1 MIRNYELT
9 LLARQ
14 DASDEDVKMALQ
26 TLRDIILSN
35 NSSILY
41 AEYWGLRQLEYQI
54 NKNDAAHFY
63 FIQFNSEATQL
74 YLIINTAKDP
84 DFSFIGP
91 CRQITATICP
101 YPIMGK
107 EGRRRLV
114 RQINIAA
121 TNLLTAN
128 HQLATYANWQ
138 WIAKGISYIELG
150 IGYRRTNSHH
160 LAFHHFLGG
169 TAHGGLCRSIYV

>member
-14 DASDEDVKMALQ
+14 DASDEDIKMALQ

-63 FIQFNSEATQL
+63 FIQFKSDIETNKLIEEKLSTSEIFIRYLLIKADDDVIKLKSANTVSEGDQSEDGVTIDKRYLNVLKNVFNLNS
-74 YLIINTAKDP
+74 
-84 DFSFIGP
+84 
-91 CRQITATICP
+91 
-101 YPIMGK
+101 
-107 EGRRRLV
+107 
-114 RQINIAA
+114 
-121 TNLLTAN
+121 
-128 HQLATYANWQ
+128 
-138 WIAKGISYIELG
+138 
-150 IGYRRTNSHH
+150 
-160 LAFHHFLGG
+160 
-169 TAHGGLCRSIYV
+169 

>member
-14 DASDEDVKMALQ
+14 DASDEDIKMALQ

-63 FIQFNSEATQL
+63 FIQFKSDIETNKLIEEKLSTSEIFIRYLLVKADEDGIKSKSANAVSEGDQSEDGITIDKRYLNVLKNVFNLNS
-74 YLIINTAKDP
+74 
-84 DFSFIGP
+84 
-91 CRQITATICP
+91 
-101 YPIMGK
+101 
-107 EGRRRLV
+107 
-114 RQINIAA
+114 
-121 TNLLTAN
+121 
-128 HQLATYANWQ
+128 
-138 WIAKGISYIELG
+138 
-150 IGYRRTNSHH
+150 
-160 LAFHHFLGG
+160 
-169 TAHGGLCRSIYV
+169 

>member
-14 DASDEDVKMALQ
+14 DASDEDIKMALQ

-63 FIQFNSEATQL
+63 FIQFRSDIETNKLIEEKLSTSEIFIRYLLVKADEDGIKLKSANAVSEGDQSEDGITIDRRYLNVLKNVFNLNS
-74 YLIINTAKDP
+74 
-84 DFSFIGP
+84 
-91 CRQITATICP
+91 
-101 YPIMGK
+101 
-107 EGRRRLV
+107 
-114 RQINIAA
+114 
-121 TNLLTAN
+121 
-128 HQLATYANWQ
+128 
-138 WIAKGISYIELG
+138 
-150 IGYRRTNSHH
+150 
-160 LAFHHFLGG
+160 
-169 TAHGGLCRSIYV
+169 

>member
-14 DASDEDVKMALQ
+14 DASDEDIKMALQ

-63 FIQFNSEATQL
+63 FIQFKSDIETNKLIEEKLSTSEIFIRYLLVKADEDGIKLKSANAVSEGDQSEDGITIDRRYLNVLKNVFNLNS
-74 YLIINTAKDP
+74 
-84 DFSFIGP
+84 
-91 CRQITATICP
+91 
-101 YPIMGK
+101 
-107 EGRRRLV
+107 
-114 RQINIAA
+114 
-121 TNLLTAN
+121 
-128 HQLATYANWQ
+128 
-138 WIAKGISYIELG
+138 
-150 IGYRRTNSHH
+150 
-160 LAFHHFLGG
+160 
-169 TAHGGLCRSIYV
+169 

>member
-14 DASDEDVKMALQ
+14 DASDEDIKMALQ

-63 FIQFNSEATQL
+63 MIQFKSDIETNKIIEEKLSTSEIFIR
-74 YLIINTAKDP
+74 YLLVKADDDAIKLKSANAVVEGDQSEDGVTFDRRYLNVLKDV
-84 DFSFIGP
+84 F
-91 CRQITATICP
+91 
-101 YPIMGK
+101 
-107 EGRRRLV
+107 
-114 RQINIAA
+114 
-121 TNLLTAN
+121 NLNA
-128 HQLATYANWQ
+128 
-138 WIAKGISYIELG
+138 
-150 IGYRRTNSHH
+150 
-160 LAFHHFLGG
+160 
-169 TAHGGLCRSIYV
+169 

>member
-63 FIQFNSEATQL
+63 FIQFKSDIETNKLIEEKLSTSEIFIRYLLVKADEDGIKLKSANAVSEGDQSEDGITIDKRYLNVLKNVFNLNS
-74 YLIINTAKDP
+74 
-84 DFSFIGP
+84 
-91 CRQITATICP
+91 
-101 YPIMGK
+101 
-107 EGRRRLV
+107 
-114 RQINIAA
+114 
-121 TNLLTAN
+121 
-128 HQLATYANWQ
+128 
-138 WIAKGISYIELG
+138 
-150 IGYRRTNSHH
+150 
-160 LAFHHFLGG
+160 
-169 TAHGGLCRSIYV
+169 

>member
-14 DASDEDVKMALQ
+14 DASDEDIKMALQ

-63 FIQFNSEATQL
+63 FIQFKSDIETNKLIEEKLSTSEIFIR
-74 YLIINTAKDP
+74 YLLVKADEDGIKLKSANAVSEGDQSE
-84 DFSFIGP
+84 DG
-91 CRQITATICP
+91 ITID
-101 YPIMGK
+101 
-107 EGRRRLV
+107 RRYLNV
-114 RQINIAA
+114 LKNVF
-121 TNLLTAN
+121 NLNL
-128 HQLATYANWQ
+128 
-138 WIAKGISYIELG
+138 
-150 IGYRRTNSHH
+150 
-160 LAFHHFLGG
+160 
-169 TAHGGLCRSIYV
+169 

>member
-63 FIQFNSEATQL
+63 FIQFKSDIETNKLIEEKLSTSEIFIRYLLVKADDDGIKLKSANAVSEGDQSEDGVTIDKRYLNVLKNVFNLNS
-74 YLIINTAKDP
+74 
-84 DFSFIGP
+84 
-91 CRQITATICP
+91 
-101 YPIMGK
+101 
-107 EGRRRLV
+107 
-114 RQINIAA
+114 
-121 TNLLTAN
+121 
-128 HQLATYANWQ
+128 
-138 WIAKGISYIELG
+138 
-150 IGYRRTNSHH
+150 
-160 LAFHHFLGG
+160 
-169 TAHGGLCRSIYV
+169 

>member
-14 DASDEDVKMALQ
+14 DASDEDIKMALQ

-63 FIQFNSEATQL
+63 FIQFKSDIETNKLIEEKLSTSEIFIRYLLVKADEDGIKLKSANAVVEGDQSEDGLTIDKRYLNVLKNVFNLNS
-74 YLIINTAKDP
+74 
-84 DFSFIGP
+84 
-91 CRQITATICP
+91 
-101 YPIMGK
+101 
-107 EGRRRLV
+107 
-114 RQINIAA
+114 
-121 TNLLTAN
+121 
-128 HQLATYANWQ
+128 
-138 WIAKGISYIELG
+138 
-150 IGYRRTNSHH
+150 
-160 LAFHHFLGG
+160 
-169 TAHGGLCRSIYV
+169 

>member
-14 DASDEDVKMALQ
+14 DASDEDIKMALQ

-63 FIQFNSEATQL
+63 FIQFKSDIETNKIIEEKLSTSEIFIRYLLVKADEDGIKLKSANAVSEGDQSEDGITIDKRYLNVLKNVFNLNS
-74 YLIINTAKDP
+74 
-84 DFSFIGP
+84 
-91 CRQITATICP
+91 
-101 YPIMGK
+101 
-107 EGRRRLV
+107 
-114 RQINIAA
+114 
-121 TNLLTAN
+121 
-128 HQLATYANWQ
+128 
-138 WIAKGISYIELG
+138 
-150 IGYRRTNSHH
+150 
-160 LAFHHFLGG
+160 
-169 TAHGGLCRSIYV
+169 

>member
-14 DASDEDVKMALQ
+14 DASDEDIKMALQ

-63 FIQFNSEATQL
+63 FIQFKSDIETNKLIEEKLSTSEIFIRYLLVKADDDGIKLKSANAVSEGDQSEDGITIDKRYLNVLKNVFNLNS
-74 YLIINTAKDP
+74 
-84 DFSFIGP
+84 
-91 CRQITATICP
+91 
-101 YPIMGK
+101 
-107 EGRRRLV
+107 
-114 RQINIAA
+114 
-121 TNLLTAN
+121 
-128 HQLATYANWQ
+128 
-138 WIAKGISYIELG
+138 
-150 IGYRRTNSHH
+150 
-160 LAFHHFLGG
+160 
-169 TAHGGLCRSIYV
+169 

>member
-14 DASDEDVKMALQ
+14 DASDEDIKMALQ

-63 FIQFNSEATQL
+63 FIQFKSDIETNKLIEEKLSTSEIFIRYLLIKADDDVIKLKSANTVSEGDQSEDGITIDKRYLNVLKNVFNLNS
-74 YLIINTAKDP
+74 
-84 DFSFIGP
+84 
-91 CRQITATICP
+91 
-101 YPIMGK
+101 
-107 EGRRRLV
+107 
-114 RQINIAA
+114 
-121 TNLLTAN
+121 
-128 HQLATYANWQ
+128 
-138 WIAKGISYIELG
+138 
-150 IGYRRTNSHH
+150 
-160 LAFHHFLGG
+160 
-169 TAHGGLCRSIYV
+169 

>member
-63 FIQFNSEATQL
+63 FIQFKSDIETNKLIEEKLSTSEIFIRYLLVKADEDGIKLKSANAVVEGDQSEDGITIDKRYLNVLKNVFNLNS
-74 YLIINTAKDP
+74 
-84 DFSFIGP
+84 
-91 CRQITATICP
+91 
-101 YPIMGK
+101 
-107 EGRRRLV
+107 
-114 RQINIAA
+114 
-121 TNLLTAN
+121 
-128 HQLATYANWQ
+128 
-138 WIAKGISYIELG
+138 
-150 IGYRRTNSHH
+150 
-160 LAFHHFLGG
+160 
-169 TAHGGLCRSIYV
+169 

>member
-14 DASDEDVKMALQ
+14 DASDEDIKMALQ

-63 FIQFNSEATQL
+63 FIQFKSDIETNKLIEEKLSTSEIFIRYLLVKADEDGIKLKSANAIADGDQSEDGITIDKRYLNVLKNVFNLNS
-74 YLIINTAKDP
+74 
-84 DFSFIGP
+84 
-91 CRQITATICP
+91 
-101 YPIMGK
+101 
-107 EGRRRLV
+107 
-114 RQINIAA
+114 
-121 TNLLTAN
+121 
-128 HQLATYANWQ
+128 
-138 WIAKGISYIELG
+138 
-150 IGYRRTNSHH
+150 
-160 LAFHHFLGG
+160 
-169 TAHGGLCRSIYV
+169 